1 MSRDLDMVKIALAED
16 NSFLAHS
23 LINKLGLFDEFK
35 VKFHALD
42 GAALL
47 SNLEADSNIDVV
59 LMDIQ
64 MPNMNGIL
72 ATREVNQKYPHIKII
87 MLTVLDEDQTV
98 YEAIQSGASGYL
110 IKESSPQEIYYGIFQ
125 TLKGG
130 AALSPNI
137 ALKAMKMI
145 QNPESVSKEK
155 VNFGLS
161 ERELQVLQQLTKGL
175 NYKQIASNLIISPNT
190 VRRHLENIY
199 KKMEVSNKVEAVQ
212 KAYQQRLV

>member
-1 MSRDLDMVKIALAED
+1 MSGDLNMIKIALAED

-35 VKFHALD
+35 VKFHALN
-42 GAALL
+42 GIQLL
-47 SNLEADSNIDVV
+47 TNLEADSNLDII

-64 MPNMNGIL
+64 MPEMDGIH
-72 ATREVNQKYPHIKII
+72 ATKEITQRYPHIKVV

-98 YEAIQSGASGYL
+98 YEAIQAGATGYL
-110 IKESSPQEIYYGIFQ
+110 IKESSPQELHDGILQ
-125 TLKGG
+125 TIEGG

-145 QNPESVSKEK
+145 QNPALVSNEK
-155 VNFGLS
+155 SSFDLS
-161 ERELQVLQQLTKGL
+161 KRELQVLQQLTKGL

-199 KKMEVSNKVEAVQ
+199 KKMDVSNKVEAVQ
-212 KAYQQRLV
+212 KAYQYRLV

>member
-1 MSRDLDMVKIALAED
+1 MIKIALAED
-16 NSFLAHS
+16 NSFLANS

-35 VKFHALD
+35 VKFHALN
-42 GAALL
+42 GQELL
-47 SNLEADSNIDVV
+47 LKLENDNNVDII

-64 MPNMNGIL
+64 MPEMNGIL
-72 ATREVNQKYPHIKII
+72 ATNEVVKKYPHIKVI
-87 MLTVLDEDQTV
+87 MLTILDEDQTV

-110 IKESSPQEIYYGIFQ
+110 VKESSPQEIYDGIQQ
-125 TLKGG
+125 TLQGG
-130 AALSPNI
+130 AVLSANI

-145 QNPESVSKEK
+145 QNPDSVSQTKE
-155 VNFGLS
+155 NFDLS
-161 ERELQVLQQLTKGL
+161 DRELQVLLQLTKGL

-212 KAYQQRLV
+212 KAYLHKLV